1 MVRHTLPRFV
11 DALLLLWLVAT
22 LTFLLIR
29 LAPGDPA
36 SLLVSP
42 TATAGEIARQRA
54 VFGLDGSLVEQYGRW
69 LGALLRGDLGTSLAL
84 ARPVRTV
91 IAEALP
97 LSLLLGGVSL
107 ALSVILGVGIGGW
120 QARRAG
126 SAADTSV
133 TVVTTALYAA
143 PSFWLALALLV
154 AATSGPAL
162 FGAPAWMRLP
172 AFGVRTPAAT
182 LAGWAAAVDV
192 ARHAVL
198 PVLVLTLTGAAA
210 IARYARATIAEAW
223 QAPHVRAADARGVP
237 ARRVRRRY
245 VVRNAIAPIV
255 VLVGLALP
263 GVVAGSV
270 FVEQVFAWP
279 GLGRTMLLAIASRD
293 YPVVLGLAV
302 LYASVVI
309 AANLAADVV
318 VQSLDPRRRT
328 A

>member
-1 MVRHTLPRFV
+1 MRHTLPRLV
-11 DALLLLWLVAT
+11 DAVLLLWLVAT

-42 TATAGEIARQRA
+42 TATAEEILRQRA
-54 VFGLDGSLVEQYGRW
+54 VFGLDGSLLQQYGRW
-69 LGALLRGDLGTSLAL
+69 LRALLGGDLGTSLAL
-84 ARPVRTV
+84 SRPVSTV

-107 ALSVILGVGIGGW
+107 AFSVIAGVAIGGW
-120 QARRAG
+120 QARRTGTA
-126 SAADTSV
+126 SDTAA
-133 TVVTTALYAA
+133 TVLTTALYAA

-154 AATSGPAL
+154 IATSGPAL
-162 FGAPAWMRLP
+162 LGAPAWMRLP
-172 AFGVRTPAAT
+172 AFGVHTPAAT
-182 LAGWAAAVDV
+182 LSGCPAVVDV

-210 IARYARATIAEAW
+210 IARYARSAIADAW
-223 QAPHVRAADARGVP
+223 RAPHVRAAVARGLP
-237 ARRVRRRY
+237 SRMLRRRY
-245 VVRNAIAPIV
+245 VVRNAISPII

-279 GLGRTMLLAIASRD
+279 GLGRTMLQAIAARD

-309 AANLAADVV
+309 IANLVADLV
-318 VQSLDPRRRT
+318 VQSLDPRRRP

>member
-1 MVRHTLPRFV
+1 M
-11 DALLLLWLVAT
+11 LLLWLVAT

-42 TATAGEIARQRA
+42 TATAEEILRQRA
-54 VFGLDGSLVEQYGRW
+54 VFGLDGSLLQQYGRW
-69 LGALLRGDLGTSLAL
+69 LRALLGGDLGTSLAL
-84 ARPVRTV
+84 SRPVSTV

-107 ALSVILGVGIGGW
+107 AFSVIAGVAIGGW
-120 QARRAG
+120 QARRTGTA
-126 SAADTSV
+126 SDTAA
-133 TVVTTALYAA
+133 TVLTTALYAA

-154 AATSGPAL
+154 IATSGPAL
-162 FGAPAWMRLP
+162 LGAPAWMRLP
-172 AFGVRTPAAT
+172 AFGVHTPAAT
-182 LAGWAAAVDV
+182 LSGWPAVVDV

-210 IARYARATIAEAW
+210 IARYARSAIADAW
-223 QAPHVRAADARGVP
+223 RAPHVRAAVARGLP
-237 ARRVRRRY
+237 SRMLRRRY
-245 VVRNAIAPIV
+245 VVRNAISPII

-279 GLGRTMLLAIASRD
+279 GLGRTMLQAIAARD

-309 AANLAADVV
+309 IANLVADLV
-318 VQSLDPRRRT
+318 VQSLDPRRRP

>member
-1 MVRHTLPRFV
+1 MRHTLPRLV
-11 DALLLLWLVAT
+11 DALFLLWLVAT

-42 TATAGEIARQRA
+42 TASVAQIAAQRA
-54 VFGLDGSLVEQYGRW
+54 VFGLDGSLLEQYGRW

-84 ARPVRTV
+84 SRPVSSV
-91 IAEALP
+91 IVEALP

-107 ALSVILGVGIGGW
+107 ALSVIAGVGVGGW
-120 QARRAG
+120 QARRVGAT
-126 SAADTSV
+126 SDTIT
-133 TVVTTALYAA
+133 TVITTALYAA

-154 AATSGPAL
+154 IATSGPAV

-172 AFGVRTPAAT
+172 AFGVHTPAAT
-182 LAGWAAAVDV
+182 LSGWPAIVDV

-210 IARYARATIAEAW
+210 IARYARSAIAEAW
-223 QAPHVRAADARGVP
+223 RAPHVRAAVARGLP
-237 ARRVRRRY
+237 SRALRRRY

-279 GLGRTMLLAIASRD
+279 GLGRTMLQAIASRD
-293 YPVVLGLAV
+293 YPVVLGLTV

-309 AANLAADVV
+309 AANLVADVV
-318 VQSLDPRRRT
+318 AQSLDPRRRP